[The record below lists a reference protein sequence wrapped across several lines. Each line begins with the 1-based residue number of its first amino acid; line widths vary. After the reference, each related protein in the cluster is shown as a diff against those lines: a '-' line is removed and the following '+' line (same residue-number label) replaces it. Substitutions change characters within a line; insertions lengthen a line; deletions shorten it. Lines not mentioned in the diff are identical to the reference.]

1 MKEEADVKALDIYHD
16 WFLLSELAVL
26 VSIEIEVSVFLEAFF
41 RLATIGLEGH
51 IEEDVDLRRDF
62 SVIRD
67 DFDFIDFYWTVKL
80 KRNLLRVC
88 AETFGLPPSVLASE
102 E

>member
-1 MKEEADVKALDIYHD
+1 
-16 WFLLSELAVL
+16 LLSELAVL

-41 RLATIGLEGH
+41 RLATNGLERH
-51 IEEDVDLRRDF
+51 IKEDVNLRRDF

-88 AETFGLPPSVLASE
+88 AETFGLPASVLASE